1 MPLLRLKLA
10 DLQTLSAP
18 ATESLGDDCG
28 PGDAADLE
36 ARIRRQFRFLPDPIT
51 VKVEGD
57 EVVVEFPE
65 ETPGSRAEAAR
76 LAEKAGKR
84 ASEGNYGKA
93 IDIYQRVLEL
103 QPSLHRARRDLA
115 MIYAETGDV
124 DNATNHLI
132 EVLRLD
138 PSDSWNWVV
147 LGNLYAGGKND
158 PETAEKFI
166 RKALELNPNDPWA
179 LNSLATFTQKAG
191 RSEEALALFDQAIA
205 AHPDLPNPYLGKA
218 LVLDATKQTEAAAG
232 TLEQLFTMGRLQD
245 ARSHEVYDNARN
257 LYVRVQAQLAERQ
270 QSEAFK
276 CVQNEKAELVAL
288 SGYPLEITEGDL
300 TGTVGATI
308 QMAWKHRR
316 DHHVIISRRNHDPI
330 LLCHLE
336 AHELTHLR
344 METEARKVGR
354 NRFFSSNP
362 AHREVAM
369 KEVASDL
376 RRFSRNGYSEESLTP
391 LFHNLIGG
399 LCSFVYNCPLDMLI
413 ERHLRETFPALRP
426 CQFLSVRA
434 MANDALKVNLNRD
447 ILKVTPR
454 KIYLSVLAM
463 NGAYCLGLDQLFGGA
478 TAFADP
484 YRKLDNFAM
493 ARRLHDHWTSRAD
506 SLSPGDEYDMVDEFA
521 EMLGIRGWFD
531 WIPDMG

>member
-1 MPLLRLKLA
+1 MPVLRLKLA

-18 ATESLGDDCG
+18 TAEGAEA
-28 PGDAADLE
+28 DAGSADLE
-36 ARIRRQFRFLPDPIT
+36 TRLRRQFAFLPDPIT
-51 VKVEGD
+51 VKVEGE
-57 EVVVEFPE
+57 EVIVEFPE
-65 ETPGSRAEAAR
+65 ETTGSRAEAAR

-138 PSDSWNWVV
+138 PSDAWNWIV
-147 LGNLYAGGKND
+147 LGNLYASGKGD
-158 PETAEKFI
+158 PATAETFI
-166 RKALELNPNDPWA
+166 RKALELNPGDPWA

-191 RSEEALALFDQAIA
+191 RSAEALELFDQAIA
-205 AHPDLPNPYLGKA
+205 ANPDLPNPYLGKA
-218 LVLDATKQTEAAAG
+218 LVLDSIQQPDMAAK
-232 TLEQLFTMGRLQD
+232 TLDGLFAMGRIQD
-245 ARSHEVYDNARN
+245 ARSHEVYENARN
-257 LYVRVQAQLAERQ
+257 LYVRVQSRLAERQ

-276 CVQNEKAELVAL
+276 CVQNEKAELVSL
-288 SGYPLEITEGDL
+288 SGYPVEMTEGDL
-300 TGTVGATI
+300 TGTVGAMI

-316 DHHVIISRRNHDPI
+316 DHHVIVSRRNHDPI

-344 METEARKVGR
+344 METAARKIGR
-354 NRFFSSNP
+354 NRFFSSTP

-369 KEVASDL
+369 KELASDL
-376 RRFSRNGYSEESLTP
+376 RRFGRNGYSEESLTP
-391 LFHNLIGG
+391 LFHSLISG
-399 LCSFVYNCPLDMLI
+399 LCGFVYNCPLDMLI
-413 ERHLRETFPALRP
+413 ERHLRETFPPLRP
-426 CQFLSVRA
+426 CQFLSVRS

-463 NGAYCLGLDQLFGGA
+463 NGAYCLELDRIFAGA

-484 YRKLDNFAM
+484 YRKFDNFAV
-493 ARRLHDHWTSRAD
+493 ARRLHDHWTSRAN
-506 SLSPGDEYDMVDEFA
+506 SLAPGDEYDLVDEFA
-521 EMLGIRGWFD
+521 ELLGIRGWFE
-531 WIPDMG
+531 WVPDVG